1 MSTQQA
7 SSKPSGNRNSNSN
20 ALTNG
25 DNSDNSEN
33 SRFSLGNNSF
43 GFNFDSE
50 DGSPVTS
57 DAGAK
62 SDEDNSRPI
71 ITNPNANVNAN
82 PNSNS
87 NPNGQTNLPRK
98 EQKKPVQVVSDG
110 TASTGGVSTTSGVST
125 TNSSVSVPVPAPQVP
140 LTQESAAAAAHA
152 QLLNIATQSVRDNA
166 PPSNDLQ
173 IPSSKYIY
181 TCAIF
186 CFREYRLRLR
196 STVYLL
202 KRRPV
207 SVE

>member
-20 ALTNG
+20 AMTNG

-62 SDEDNSRPI
+62 SDEDNSTPG

-110 TASTGGVSTTSGVST
+110 TASTSGVSTTS
-125 TNSSVSVPVPAPQVP
+125 SSVSVPVPAPQAP
-140 LTQESAAAAAHA
+140 LTQENAAAAAHA

-166 PPSNDLQ
+166 PPSNDLK

-181 TCAIF
+181 
-186 CFREYRLRLR
+186 
-196 STVYLL
+196 
-202 KRRPV
+202 
-207 SVE
+207 